1 MDAITI
7 FYLVVVNLSTF
18 VLCWRDKSAAV
29 NGSWR
34 IPERALMFLI
44 IAGGSLGM
52 LIGMYLF
59 HHKTKSPRF
68 QITVPVVLIAETVF
82 LVFFYLNRSAR
93 I

>member
-29 NGSWR
+29 HGSWR

-52 LIGMYLF
+52 LIGNRAWCN
-59 HHKTKSPRF
+59 PRQSHRGASF
-68 QITVPVVLIAETVF
+68 AES
-82 LVFFYLNRSAR
+82 R
-93 I
+93 